1 MAGMLATV
9 KDWARALKRN
19 VVALWFACKDARTPP
34 LAKALA
40 VFTVGYALSPID
52 LIPDFIPV
60 LGFVDDAII
69 LPGLIWLVLR
79 MIPADVMAD
88 CRAQADAWFAQ
99 GKQKPASRVGA
110 IVIVVLWIAV
120 AAWLWLAFGRQYF

>member
-1 MAGMLATV
+1 MAAMIDKV

-60 LGFVDDAII
+60 LGFLDDAII

-79 MIPADVMAD
+79 MVPGEVLADS
-88 CRAQADAWFAQ
+88 RAQADAWFAE
-99 GKQKPASRVGA
+99 GRAKPASRVGA
-110 IVIVVLWIAV
+110 VVIILVWIAGG
-120 AAWLWLAFGRQYF
+120 AWLWMEFGRRWF